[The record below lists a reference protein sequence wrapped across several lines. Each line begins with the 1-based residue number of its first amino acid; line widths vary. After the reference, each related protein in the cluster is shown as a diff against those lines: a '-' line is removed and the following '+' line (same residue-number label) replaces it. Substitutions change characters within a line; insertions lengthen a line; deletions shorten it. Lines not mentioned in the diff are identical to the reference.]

1 MSQLKELIGLE
12 KSGCHQTDV
21 KTITT
26 MKQEKSYIVHFHIP
40 NFALGLL
47 FSCFLELKIRI
58 FAQKFI
64 KNGTI
69 LLEAGG
75 EVSTF
80 LDYSAA

>member
-40 NFALGLL
+40 NFALGVLVGVI
-47 FSCFLELKIRI
+47 LKII
-58 FAQKFI
+58 F
-64 KNGTI
+64 N
-69 LLEAGG
+69 
-75 EVSTF
+75 
-80 LDYSAA
+80 